1 MSERVDCVVIGA
13 GVVGLAVARA
23 LAIAGREVVIV
34 EAGNAIGTGI
44 SSRNSEVIHAGI
56 HYAPDSLKARLCVRG
71 KELMYAFCAERH
83 VPHRRIGKLVV
94 ATDDSQRVLLDH
106 VLANA
111 RASGVD
117 DLEPMDASQVA
128 ELEPAIRCV
137 AALWSPSTGI
147 LDSHALMLALL
158 ADAEA
163 HGATLALSSRVV
175 GGTTRADGIGL
186 RIVSGND
193 SANHGADDR
202 ANPDGADA
210 FALEAR
216 LVVNCASLNATRIA
230 RRIDGVPAASIPTV
244 RFAKGNYFSLSGH
257 SPFTHLIYPLPEPS
271 GLGVHVTPDLGG
283 QAKFGPDV
291 EWLAPDAPLDFDV
304 DPRRAEVFVDVI
316 RRYWPGLPDG
326 ALAPAYAG
334 IRPKLSGPGDP
345 PADFVIAGPH
355 EHGVAGLI
363 NLFGIDSPGLTSS
376 LAIAE
381 HVASLARAI
390 DRNSQ
395 DEPRHDG

>member
-1 MSERVDCVVIGA
+1 MSEQVDCAVVGA

-23 LAIAGREVVIV
+23 LARAGHEVVIV
-34 EAGNAIGTGI
+34 EAGHAIGTGI

-56 HYAPDSLKARLCVRG
+56 HYAPGSLKARLCVRG
-71 KELMYAFCAERH
+71 KELLYEYCAERH
-83 VPHRRIGKLVV
+83 VAHRRIGKLVV
-94 ATDDSQRVLLDH
+94 ATDDAQRGALDH
-106 VLANA
+106 VLATA

-117 DLEPMDASQVA
+117 DLEALDASQVA
-128 ELEPAIRCV
+128 KLEPAIRCV

-175 GGTTRADGIGL
+175 GGAAR
-186 RIVSGND
+186 
-193 SANHGADDR
+193 
-202 ANPDGADA
+202 PDGVELRVATSQGEPFVLDV
-210 FALEAR
+210 R
-216 LVVNCASLNATRIA
+216 LAVNCASLHATRVA
-230 RRIDGVPAASIPTV
+230 SAIDGVPAASIPV
-244 RFAKGNYFSLSGH
+244 VHYAKGNYFSLAGR
-257 SPFTHLIYPLPEPS
+257 SPFTHLIYPLPEAS

-291 EWLAPDAPLDFDV
+291 EWLAPGAPLDFDV
-304 DPRRAEVFVDVI
+304 DPGRARVFVDVI
-316 RRYWPGLPDG
+316 RRYWPALPDG

-345 PADFVIAGPH
+345 AADFVIAGPD

-381 HVASLARAI
+381 YVALLAAAM
-390 DRNSQ
+390 DS
-395 DEPRHDG
+395 PRMTRRFR

>member
-1 MSERVDCVVIGA
+1 MSERVDCAVVGA

-23 LAIAGREVVIV
+23 LARAGHEVVIV
-34 EAGNAIGTGI
+34 EAGHAIGTGI

-56 HYAPDSLKARLCVRG
+56 HYAPGSLKARLCVRG
-71 KELMYAFCAERH
+71 KELLYGYCAERH

-94 ATDDSQRVLLDH
+94 ATDDAQRGALDH
-106 VLANA
+106 VLATA

-117 DLEPMDASQVA
+117 DLEALDPSQVA
-128 ELEPAIRCV
+128 KLEPAIRCV

-163 HGATLALSSRVV
+163 AGATLALSSRVV
-175 GGTTRADGIGL
+175 GGAAR
-186 RIVSGND
+186 
-193 SANHGADDR
+193 
-202 ANPDGADA
+202 PDGVELRVATSQGEPFVLD
-210 FALEAR
+210 AR
-216 LVVNCASLNATRIA
+216 LAVNCASLHATRVA
-230 RRIDGVPAASIPTV
+230 SAIDGVPAASIPV
-244 RFAKGNYFSLSGH
+244 VHYAKGNYFSLAGR
-257 SPFTHLIYPLPEPS
+257 SPFTHLIYPLPEAS

-291 EWLAPDAPLDFDV
+291 EWLAPGAPLDFDV
-304 DPRRAEVFVDVI
+304 DPGRARVFVDVI
-316 RRYWPGLPDG
+316 RRYWPALPDDV
-326 ALAPAYAG
+326 LAPAYAG

-345 PADFVIAGPH
+345 AADFVIAGPD

-381 HVASLARAI
+381 YVASLAAAT
-390 DRNSQ
+390 DRGNGTTRS
-395 DEPRHDG
+395 H